1 MSASAHYA
9 NLFAGVVDRF
19 EELPAC
25 KAARLPRLLDLYAD
39 PKLRDDQSS
48 VLHWGLPA
56 PTGGGAG
63 RGNGGG
69 AGRGNGGGAG
79 RGDGRGNGI
88 GNGGG
93 VGRIRIDVNPRHVR
107 TVAQY
112 EDEMAHKLAR
122 CFLFMCSE
130 SGAAMGD
137 ATDPVHM
144 LTCELLVVWHLVA
157 KLRLVDRVEAYW
169 DDARFQRASNGFLAR
184 LGCGYDCTYSRRE
197 RQPRNDSRLVGMGVG
212 LGAVWVADAL
222 RLGDAQVRTLVA
234 LGDACHR
241 LGLFASRRGHGVE
254 SVRVVLGTI
263 LNFGRFSSL

>member
-56 PTGGGAG
+56 PTGGGA
-63 RGNGGG
+63 
-69 AGRGNGGGAG
+69 
-79 RGDGRGNGI
+79 GI

>member
-63 RGNGGG
+63 R
-69 AGRGNGGGAG
+69 
-79 RGDGRGNGI
+79 